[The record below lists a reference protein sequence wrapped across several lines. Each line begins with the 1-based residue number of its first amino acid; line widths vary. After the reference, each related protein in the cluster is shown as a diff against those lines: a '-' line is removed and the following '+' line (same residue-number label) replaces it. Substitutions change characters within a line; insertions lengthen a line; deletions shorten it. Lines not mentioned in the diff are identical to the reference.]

1 VAICAGQSYF
11 GWVKLG
17 GGTFVV
23 DAYPVSMHYT
33 DFLLVWFTILVIALG
48 ASWYPALKASRQP
61 VDLKA
66 D

>member
-1 VAICAGQSYF
+1 
-11 GWVKLG
+11 
-17 GGTFVV
+17 
-23 DAYPVSMHYT
+23 MHYT